1 MFKRM
6 LSVGQSWFRT
16 PETQDF
22 WMFMM
27 LCTIPLVLAV
37 LLLWM
42 NPVSVPFLGA

>member
-1 MFKRM
+1 MLKRM

-27 LCTIPLVLAV
+27 LCAIPLVLAI

-42 NPVSVPFLGA
+42 NTVAASFLGA